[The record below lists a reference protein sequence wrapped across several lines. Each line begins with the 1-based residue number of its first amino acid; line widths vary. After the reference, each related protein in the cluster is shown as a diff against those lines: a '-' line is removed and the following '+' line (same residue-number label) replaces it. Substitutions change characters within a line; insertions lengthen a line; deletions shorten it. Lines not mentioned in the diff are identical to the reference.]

1 MTVVM
6 IIALIVSWQIGKAIY
21 ECFYGDRV
29 IVRNWVAKRFICF
42 FIPFCIIFGI
52 IGSMV
57 G

>member
-1 MTVVM
+1 M
-6 IIALIVSWQIGKAIY
+6 IIALIISWWFGKAIY
-21 ECFYGDRV
+21 ESFYGDRV

-42 FIPFCIIFGI
+42 FIPFCIIFAI